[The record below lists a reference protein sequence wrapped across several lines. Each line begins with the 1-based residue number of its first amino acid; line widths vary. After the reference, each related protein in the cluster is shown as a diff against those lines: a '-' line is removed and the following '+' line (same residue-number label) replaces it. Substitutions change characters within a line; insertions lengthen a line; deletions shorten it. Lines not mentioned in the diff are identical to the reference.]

1 MFLANIIG
9 GVLRKM
15 GYKQD
20 SQELIK
26 LTSKLSEKQRMLVL
40 NLAKYLVLK
49 KESEA
54 NDKGD
59 GKCL

>member
-1 MFLANIIG
+1 
-9 GVLRKM
+9 M

-20 SQELIK
+20 SQELIE
-26 LTSKLSEKQRMLVL
+26 LTSKLSKKQRMLVL